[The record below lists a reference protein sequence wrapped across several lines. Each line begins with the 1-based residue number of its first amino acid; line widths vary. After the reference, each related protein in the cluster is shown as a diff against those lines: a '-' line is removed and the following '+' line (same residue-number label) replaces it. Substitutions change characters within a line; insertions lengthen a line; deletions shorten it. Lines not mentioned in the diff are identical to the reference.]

1 MSIIFDKVLGTYRES
16 DASAPSG
23 DSAVV
28 YGVIYDP
35 SSSSPVC
42 QKVVLSG
49 TQLIA
54 VDDFAMLPAHDFK
67 RCVMDDL
74 AARHVNYYLNQYDS
88 TKKADGTAADLTGA
102 DGDVMVEIPITYWK
116 YQTMNDGKIVYLVS
130 DKMFSG
136 ASIHPFF
143 YVSPDGHTARNQYV
157 GAYQS
162 TICDASGARIA
173 NMMNQDA
180 TASSSYATGYKARS
194 VAGCKPWTSMPQSTH
209 RTAAAN
215 NGAQGVNSLF
225 HQYLVLMMLIESG
238 SFDNQS
244 ALSVGFSY
252 AKRWM
257 YQYTRISGRANFGNG
272 TGSIMSD
279 PTIDASVCWETI
291 VVNGVTVYRNVPL
304 DANNYYGWSDGSHT
318 YFTST
323 AVPTNGS
330 TVYTDT
336 AGTDSGYT
344 TTNYSAVSDNLR
356 VVQFSYRGIE
366 NPYGEIGKFEDGIQ
380 KYQNVVDDALTDG
393 CYWWTAATS
402 LYTDVDQQAAAS
414 PTYARVPHAW
424 PATGY
429 VKTWRPDNFLPLT
442 VGGASTTYLC
452 DYFYN
457 DSAAGAR
464 VVLRGGDV
472 HYGALAGGG
481 YVHVPHGLAHASP
494 DFGGRLAA

>member
-88 TKKADGTAADLTGA
+88 AKKADGTAADLTGA

-116 YQTMNDGKIVYLVS
+116 YQTMNDGKILYLVS
-130 DKMFSG
+130 DKTFSG

-143 YVSPDGHTARNQYV
+143 YVSPDGKTARNQYV

-162 TICDASGARIA
+162 TICDASGTRIA

-180 TASSSYATGYKARS
+180 TASSSYAAGYKARS
-194 VAGCKPWTSMPQSTH
+194 VAGAKPWANMTQAVH

-215 NGAQGVNSLF
+215 NGAHGVNSLF
-225 HQYLVLMMLIESG
+225 HQYLFLMMLIEGG
-238 SFDNQS
+238 SFNTQDAIS
-244 ALSVGFSY
+244 PGFAY
-252 AKRWM
+252 ASTWD
-257 YQYTRISGRANFGNG
+257 YAFTRLSGRANFGNG
-272 TGSIMSD
+272 TGNILADSAQDSAITWQSVA
-279 PTIDASVCWETI
+279 DA
-291 VVNGVTVYRNVPL
+291 L
-304 DANNYYGWSDGSHT
+304 K
-318 YFTST
+318 
-323 AVPTNGS
+323 
-330 TVYTDT
+330 
-336 AGTDSGYT
+336 
-344 TTNYSAVSDNLR
+344 

-366 NPYGEIGKFEDGIQ
+366 NPYGEIWKFEDGIQ
-380 KYQNVVDDALTDG
+380 KYQNVVDGVLTDG

-402 LYTDVDQQAAAS
+402 LYTDVDQNAAAS
-414 PTYARVPHAW
+414 PTYTRVAHSW
-424 PATGY
+424 PTGGY
-429 VKTWRPDNFLPLT
+429 PKTWRADNFLPLT

-452 DYFYN
+452 DFFYN

-464 VVLRGGDV
+464 VVLRGGSGY
-472 HYGALAGGG
+472 YGAYVGGG
-481 YVHVPHGLAHASP
+481 SVSVAHGLALANTSV
-494 DFGGRLAA
+494 GGRLAA

>member
-88 TKKADGTAADLTGA
+88 AKKADGTAADLTGA

-116 YQTMNDGKIVYLVS
+116 YQTMNDGKILYLVS
-130 DKMFSG
+130 DKTFSG

-143 YVSPDGHTARNQYV
+143 YVSPDGKTARNQYV

-162 TICDASGARIA
+162 TICDASGTRIA

-180 TASSSYATGYKARS
+180 TASSSYAAGYKARS

-225 HQYLVLMMLIESG
+225 HQYLFLMMLIEGG
-238 SFDNQS
+238 SFNTQDAIS
-244 ALSVGFSY
+244 PSFAY
-252 AKRWM
+252 ASTWD
-257 YQYTRISGRANFGNG
+257 YAFTRLSGRANFGNG
-272 TGSIMSD
+272 TGNILADSAQDSAITWQSVA
-279 PTIDASVCWETI
+279 DA
-291 VVNGVTVYRNVPL
+291 L
-304 DANNYYGWSDGSHT
+304 K
-318 YFTST
+318 
-323 AVPTNGS
+323 
-330 TVYTDT
+330 
-336 AGTDSGYT
+336 
-344 TTNYSAVSDNLR
+344 

-366 NPYGEIGKFEDGIQ
+366 NPYGEIWKFEDGIQ
-380 KYQNVVDDALTDG
+380 KYQNVVDGVLTDG

-442 VGGASTTYLC
+442 VGGSSTTYLC
-452 DYFYN
+452 DYLYN
-457 DSAAGAR
+457 NSAAGAR
-464 VVLRGGDV
+464 VVLRGGYV
-472 HYGALAGGG
+472 YYGACDGGG
-481 YVHVPHGLAHASP
+481 FVSGIHGLANANTAI
-494 DFGGRLAA
+494 GGRLAA